1 VAESSRAKLIERAIP
16 QERARPG
23 TELESLRTCAR
34 GPVVGKKR
42 KPKMGPMP
50 KCRLT
55 GEGGSFTGTSQKGV
69 GSGSKTWRKMG
80 PIRARAHTRERTSGE
95 CHRVARSETTRKHP
109 ENKPKTDRKPFAS
122 YECHSVTPFLLQ
134 RTRCRKI
141 RVSA

>member
-1 VAESSRAKLIERAIP
+1 MAESSRAKLIERAIP
-16 QERARPG
+16 QERARLG

-55 GEGGSFTGTSQKGV
+55 GEGASFTGTSQKGL

-80 PIRARAHTRERTSGE
+80 PILAVALACVSVTRWHAPIGVCKRF
-95 CHRVARSETTRKHP
+95 A
-109 ENKPKTDRKPFAS
+109 NDPKTA
-122 YECHSVTPFLLQ
+122 
-134 RTRCRKI
+134 
-141 RVSA
+141 